1 MASRDPNARVTPEQV
16 MDIISTSLT
25 EGQINAMINT
35 AHQVA
40 EQHLSAQGLD
50 EDLLTQ
56 IELWLSAHYVCM
68 RDPQKDTVKVDE
80 VQVKYHRG
88 QAGTGLAGSV
98 YGQQAVAL
106 DPTGSLASASLKKAV
121 ISVE

>member
-1 MASRDPNARVTPEQV
+1 MATRDPNARVTPEQV

-35 AHQVA
+35 AHLVV
-40 EQHLSAQGLD
+40 EQTLADQGLD
-50 EDLLTQ
+50 SDLLTQ

-68 RDPQKDTVKVDE
+68 RDPQKESVKVDE

-88 QAGTGLAGSV
+88 RAGTGLDGST
-98 YGQQAVAL
+98 YGQQAIAL